1 MVVSYCR
8 AFTILVTVQHL
19 AVPSAVIAFLT
30 LITKENMDILKAA
43 TDWAKAELVSTPF
56 FVLAGVV
63 FLAISLGF
71 WQVGKTDLAKAYII
85 PTLVA
90 GALLVIIGL
99 GLFFTNKNRI
109 TQFETAYN
117 TDAPAFIASE
127 IERSEAT
134 LKEYKNVVFTGIP
147 IIIVICAL
155 VLFFVN
161 TPIWR
166 ASMITS
172 IAMLSVILLID
183 GLAHARMDTYHMQ
196 LKTAQK
202 VELKS

>member
-1 MVVSYCR
+1 
-8 AFTILVTVQHL
+8 
-19 AVPSAVIAFLT
+19 
-30 LITKENMDILKAA
+30 MDILKAA

-56 FVLAGVV
+56 FVLAGLA

-90 GALLVIIGL
+90 GTLLVIIGL
-99 GLFFTNKNRI
+99 GLFFTNKARI
-109 TQFETAYN
+109 TQFETAYQEN
-117 TDAPAFIASE
+117 VVTFVDAE
-127 IERSEAT
+127 LERAEAT
-134 LKEYKNVVFTGIP
+134 LKEYKNIVFTGIP
-147 IIIVICAL
+147 IIIAICAA

-161 TPIWR
+161 APVWR

-183 GLAHARMDTYHMQ
+183 GLAHARIAEYNQQ
-196 LKTAQK
+196 LIQAKQ
-202 VELKS
+202 ELNK